1 MPALLSLL
9 AVALCAPQQT
19 TERVSL
25 NNSGL
30 EGSGASEAPAVSAD
44 GQIIAFQS
52 AAPDLVSNDTNGRRD
67 ILLRNML
74 LGQTEL
80 ISVTTA
86 GLQADGDSMTP
97 AISADGNLVVFSSIA
112 AEFVAGDINQTWDIV
127 LRDRAAGTSQVLSMA
142 NGLVGNGY
150 SWTPAISADG
160 AFVAFESGASNF
172 VHDLNE
178 QPDIFVVEVAT
189 GAIERVSLSSTG
201 DEGDGPSRL
210 PSLSAD
216 GRFVAFESEAKTL
229 VANDNND
236 KRDIFVH
243 DRQTGETT
251 RISASGPGGE
261 GNDHSSCPSIS
272 ADGRYVAYESL
283 ANNLVAGDSNG
294 VSDIFVYDRV
304 LDQTKRVSVATGGVQ
319 VENYNK
325 FAVISA
331 DARFVMFQ
339 SASFDIAPDTVNGF
353 LDVHVHD
360 RSTGVTERVS
370 SNDFGVESNGWSGT
384 PAINEDGRYLCF
396 FSYGDNLEPGDSND
410 VADVFRRDR
419 GPQGDTIS
427 LTGDVVV
434 NLPGSLTV
442 NFTQAPLVVDYW
454 VLYSFTNTGSSV
466 FGHPIDLAAPKIAGT
481 GQTSPSGAGSFTSNT
496 IPPSLAGRTVYTEIL
511 ARDLFGRFF
520 DSNAFATDLR

>member
-1 MPALLSLL
+1 MTAALSLL
-9 AVALCAPQQT
+9 AAALLAPQQN

-25 NNSGL
+25 NNASL

-44 GQIIAFQS
+44 GQLIAFQS
-52 AAPDLVSNDTNGRRD
+52 AAPDLVASDTNDRRD
-67 ILLRNML
+67 ILLRDML

-80 ISVTTA
+80 ISVTSA
-86 GLQADGDSMTP
+86 GLQTTGDSMTP

-112 AEFVAGDINQTWDIV
+112 PEFQAGDINRTWDVV
-127 LRDRAAGTSQVLSMA
+127 LRDRAAGTSRVLSVA
-142 NGLVGNGY
+142 NGLVGNAY

-178 QPDIFVVEVAT
+178 QADIFVVEVAT
-189 GAIERVSLSSTG
+189 GAVERISLSTAG

-243 DRQTGETT
+243 DRQTGETV
-251 RISASGPGGE
+251 RISESGPGGE
-261 GNDHSSCPSIS
+261 GNGHSSRPSIS
-272 ADGRYVAYESL
+272 ADGRYIAYESL
-283 ANNLVAGDSNG
+283 ANNLVAGDTNG

-304 LDQTKRVSVATGGVQ
+304 TAQTKRVSVATGGIQ

-331 DARFVMFQ
+331 DARFVTFQ

-360 RSTGVTERVS
+360 RATNVTERVS
-370 SNDFGVESNGWSGT
+370 SNAFGVESNGWSGT
-384 PAINEDGRYLCF
+384 PALNEDGRYLCF

-427 LTGDVVV
+427 LSGDVVV

-442 NFTQAPLVVDYW
+442 SFTGAPLVVDYW
-454 VLYSFTNTGSSV
+454 VLYSFANTGSNV
-466 FGHPIDLAAPKIAGT
+466 FGYPIDLASPQVAGK
-481 GQTSPSGAGSFTSNT
+481 GQTSPTGAGNFTSMT
-496 IPPSLAGRTVYTEIL
+496 IPPSLTGRTVYTEIL